1 MEENYMNNSN
11 SKVSELVEIQ
21 LQCDKIINLSKVLQG
36 YVMDWR
42 GQRIRVKFLNEN
54 KLPIRFMSGRY
65 ETMKERLNLMI
76 YGLEEVHMRQ
86 IYQN

>member
-1 MEENYMNNSN
+1 MNNDKI
-11 SKVSELVEIQ
+11 KVPELIEIQ
-21 LQCDKIINLSKVLQG
+21 LLCDKIINLSKVLQA

-42 GQRIRVKFLNEN
+42 GQRIRVKFLNED

-86 IYQN
+86 TYQK

>member
-1 MEENYMNNSN
+1 MEN
-11 SKVSELVEIQ
+11 KDVKKLVEIQ
-21 LQCDKIINLSKVLQG
+21 LLCDKIINLSQVLQA

>member
-11 SKVSELVEIQ
+11 SKVSELVEMQ

-36 YVMDWR
+36 YVIDWR

-54 KLPIRFMSGRY
+54 KLPIRYMSGRY
-65 ETMKERLNLMI
+65 ETMKERLHLMI

-86 IYQN
+86 TYQK

>member
-1 MEENYMNNSN
+1 MNNN
-11 SKVSELVEIQ
+11 NKETRELVEIQ
-21 LQCDKIINLSKVLQG
+21 LLCDKIINLSQVLQA

-54 KLPIRFMSGRY
+54 KFPVRYMSGRY

-86 IYQN
+86 TYQN

>member
-1 MEENYMNNSN
+1 MENKEV
-11 SKVSELVEIQ
+11 KQLVEIQ
-21 LQCDKIINLSKVLQG
+21 LLCDKIINLSQVLQS

-42 GQRIRVKFLNEN
+42 GKRIRVKFLNEN

-86 IYQN
+86 TYQQ

>member
-11 SKVSELVEIQ
+11 SKVSELVEMQ

>member
-1 MEENYMNNSN
+1 MNNN
-11 SKVSELVEIQ
+11 KNNVSELVEIQ
-21 LQCDKIINLSKVLQG
+21 LLCDKIINLSQVLQA

-86 IYQN
+86 TYQQ

>member
-1 MEENYMNNSN
+1 MEENYMKNSN

-21 LQCDKIINLSKVLQG
+21 LLADKVISLSQVLKS

-42 GQRIRVKFLNEN
+42 GQRIRIKFFNEG
-54 KLPIRFMSGRY
+54 KLPVRYMSGRY
-65 ETMKERLNLMI
+65 ETIKERLHLMV
-76 YGLEEVHMRQ
+76 YGLEEVHMRR